1 MRARPYLLTSL
12 LSLTACVNGD
22 FRFHEVAVEASIS
35 IAPEFDTPELRDGAD
50 VHFQAHLAVSNPGEG
65 VLEHP
70 LGEFERWV
78 ELAPDAGPVELAE
91 RTLLVP
97 LHRGDGL
104 VLYAFLDIDG
114 DGVLCAPDSA
124 PEPAGLI
131 ELTDFPTFDAQVE
144 LVLDQACKGPEALY
158 P

>member
-1 MRARPYLLTSL
+1 MHARKLLLSALLT
-12 LSLTACVNGD
+12 AGCVNGD
-22 FRFHEVAVEASIS
+22 FRFHEVAVEASIAL
-35 IAPEFDTPELRDGAD
+35 APEFDTPELRGGSDI
-50 VHFQAHLAVSNPGEG
+50 HFQAHLAVSNPGAG

-78 ELAPDAGPVELAE
+78 ELAPDAGPVERSE

-97 LHRGDGL
+97 LHRGEGL

-114 DGVLCAPDSA
+114 DGVLCAPGSA

-131 ELTDFPTFDAQVE
+131 EIGDFPIFDAQVE
-144 LVLDQACKGPEALY
+144 LLLDQPCKGPEALY